1 MTAKNIKTATPE
13 RDRFEKL
20 APIRMQA
27 ALKYLRLIGN
37 LSNKNNYEYSDT
49 EANKIMNDLKLAF
62 EDLRAKFAQQKNKT
76 KNKWEL

>member
-1 MTAKNIKTATPE
+1 
-13 RDRFEKL
+13 
-20 APIRMQA
+20 MQA
-27 ALKYLRLIGN
+27 VLKYLRLIGN
-37 LSNKNNYEYSDT
+37 LSNKNNYEYSEP